1 MRDNLDGTWNAETS
15 ATASGLVSICAD
27 FQFIISLVI
36 TRSILDYARSAT
48 VKLQESQLDMFK
60 MFTEVNLLLDAIS
73 KVRDKLDLYHSSWY
87 EVTCELAFT
96 VQSEQSKPRTC
107 SRQMNRANPE
117 TESIEQYYRVTV
129 STPLLD
135 HLQSEL
141 CTRFSKENCF
151 IIPTLMF
158 QLDESSKMNWREN
171 FSEFCTMYKSDL
183 PNERLMN
190 SEMDLWE
197 TFWSSKRDM
206 KNLPARISDTLKQTD
221 PLIFPN
227 IFTMLKILA
236 VLPVTTCSC
245 ERSIS
250 VLRRMKT
257 YSRST
262 MTQERLN
269 GLALLHI
276 HRNIELS

>member
-1 MRDNLDGTWNAETS
+1 MVKDMMDTVRVISDFFNNSPKRQAALEKKIEDLLPAAKHKTLINVCRTRWIARIDGLDRFEEMFEATTAALCEMRDNLDGTWNAETS

-87 EVTCELAFT
+87 EVACELAST
-96 VQSEQSKPRTC
+96 VQPEQSKPRTYSC
-107 SRQMNRANPE
+107 QMNRANPE
-117 TESIEQYYRVTV
+117 IESIEQYYRVTV
-129 STPLLD
+129 SAPLLD
-135 HLQSEL
+135 YLQSEL
-141 CTRFSKENCF
+141 STRFSKENCSAVKGF
-151 IIPTLMF
+151 AIIPTLIF

-183 PNERLMN
+183 PIERLMN

-197 TFWSSKRDM
+197 TF
-206 KNLPARISDTLKQTD
+206 
-221 PLIFPN
+221 
-227 IFTMLKILA
+227 
-236 VLPVTTCSC
+236 
-245 ERSIS
+245 
-250 VLRRMKT
+250 
-257 YSRST
+257 
-262 MTQERLN
+262 
-269 GLALLHI
+269 
-276 HRNIELS
+276 